1 MRSAAATWLLGA
13 LALSLLRARSC
24 AQVFNLTL
32 SVKEGL
38 PAETVV
44 GDLSAGLS
52 GPSGGFFISESR
64 DSYVFRDLEIDA
76 DTGIISTAAVL
87 DRESRDKYEFVA
99 ATLAGEV
106 IRVTLRVEDVNDHSP
121 RFPSEAVDLEIS
133 EQSPPGSRFH
143 LEGAKDE
150 DEAEFGTRGYRFMD
164 HAMGELF
171 RLEYRGGSE
180 DHPSLDLVLTGRLDR
195 ETLDFYPLAI
205 EAFDGGVPARTGTL
219 RVNVRVLDEND
230 NAPVFRR
237 SEYHASL
244 PEGAAV
250 ASAVCQVTATDLD
263 LGENGRVTYEINR
276 RQSDPDEV
284 FSIDETS
291 GVVYLNKPLD
301 YETRAFHELVVG
313 ARDHGAQP
321 ESSST
326 FVGVRVLNVNDNSP
340 AVSVLF
346 LSESGEAVVSEAAA
360 VGDYVAR
367 ISVSDPDF
375 EEEEGRV
382 TVTLED
388 DDGKFSLTRTDDNL
402 YALCVSAQLDR
413 EERDL
418 FELKVLASDS
428 GSPPLS
434 SETVLLLRVTDA
446 NDCRPA
452 FEEDAYVIRV
462 PEDAPRGSSLV
473 QVRARDADE
482 GVNSEV
488 RYSIPGSEGDSP
500 VSVDPE
506 SGWVTTAAALDREAR
521 AEVRFLVVA
530 ADGGEPALS
539 STATVTVLVEDVND
553 NEPVFQQQ
561 LYNVSIPEHVDV
573 GSCFVQVV
581 ATDADGPEFSALLYS
596 LSDGFD
602 AQDTHPLFSIHP
614 RTGQLCVSRD
624 IDRDSGQTAHDVLIR
639 AEDPGGLSAQTHVH
653 VEVEDLNDN
662 APVFDPDEY
671 AVSISGHAQPGTEVL
686 NVIASDRDS
695 GRCGQVTYHVL
706 PGDMSGMFTLDEQ
719 TGTLLL
725 TSTLTHLGA
734 ASVKLS
740 ITAQDGEGLNSVR
753 PAQVTINVLRSAQAP
768 AVFKRSRYTF
778 TVPEDAPPGTPVGI
792 VEAINPADSE
802 SATYRISS
810 GDPLGLFSVHPKSGL
825 ISTADLL
832 DHESQPYALLFL
844 QSHTDASPVY
854 GTAQVNVTVA
864 DVNDN
869 APAFPKAADAVAVSR
884 NTRPGT
890 VLFIAR
896 ARDRDSGANGR
907 VRYRLKGTANGTFA
921 VDRDLGAVTLG
932 RSLWAGHQQGF
943 NLEIVASDGGEP
955 SLSST
960 LTLAVGVQPVAAAA
974 AEEDSLAFETLVYQ
988 VEIGEGY
995 RRDSRVIQVRA
1006 HSSRAAHAS
1015 NPGITYTLEAEA
1027 GFPPAPFRV
1036 HPTTGWLFLS
1046 RSLDF
1051 ETQPEFRFRAEASLG
1066 NATASAAVVVLVL
1079 DVNDNAPAFGSE
1091 VYYFTVSEGSSPQG
1105 LVGAVRAVDEDSGK
1119 NAQLSYILLTDGKFF
1134 RINSKTGEIINWV
1147 ALDREQH
1154 SQHSLKVMVTDNGR
1168 PRLNA
1173 TAAVHI
1179 LVTDIND
1186 NAPQFTHLPASKEL
1200 HVQIWAGLPAGSLV
1214 TNMFA
1219 KDLDAGENGTVTF
1232 SLVTADS
1239 QVEGLGAFE
1248 VDSESGDVR
1257 TTAPFTRAS
1266 GSFYAVKVTARD
1278 GGVPPREDAALIHVQ
1293 VDGSEAPYGHS
1304 EHRTVRRFTVR
1315 EDAAPA
1321 TVIGSAAVSSAGRF
1335 RYSISEGDGS
1345 VHFGIDGS
1353 SGDIYVDQPLD
1364 YESAA
1369 RYRLAVRAEGE
1380 GPSAGANASLLV
1392 AVMVE
1397 DVNDHAPR
1405 FPDELVTFGLREDA
1419 AVGSLAFAFRAGDA
1433 DGSFP
1438 NSALR
1443 YSLTSDSELG
1453 LSSSRFPFRVDPD
1466 TGSLTVTA
1474 PLDREAV
1481 PGFAFTVTA
1490 TDRAE
1495 RTEERR
1501 RSSVTAQVFLLDVND
1516 NRPVLVSVDTVRV
1529 MEDAEVGSLLHRF
1542 VSIDGDLGENG
1553 VASYVVTAGNKK
1565 GLFALEEKTGLL
1577 FLSSP
1582 LDYETERFHRLTVR
1596 AVDHGLPSLSSTQT
1610 LTLEVEDVNDQRPV
1624 FSESVYNASVAENRD
1639 PREPVIRVSAT
1650 DDDSEENAVVW
1661 YSLLPGA
1668 GYERFS
1674 IDPHSGLIATASRLD
1689 REQQHH
1695 YTLRVQ
1701 ARDSGARPLSA
1712 AATVLCSVLDDNDNP
1727 PEFMQPSFQISLPEN
1742 VPPGSEVHTA
1752 RASDPDHGE
1761 NGTIRYSILGEDHGG
1776 RFAIN
1781 SRTGAVSTTRV
1792 LDREDVQNHTL
1803 AIRACD
1809 YGAAPLCSS
1818 TRLQLLLLD
1827 QNDNFPTFSRKS
1839 YHASVSEGLPA
1850 GAEVLRVDAFDPD
1863 EGSNGD
1869 LTYSLA
1875 EDTSQ
1880 GAFSVDALTGVIRTT
1895 RPLDREAVA
1904 QHTLRAV
1911 ATDGCSRGPLS
1922 SVALLTV
1929 QVEDANDNAPVC
1941 ERSPVNAW
1949 VSARTPPNQI
1959 VATVT
1964 ATDGDRGDNGTVQY
1978 ALSDE
1983 ENLFDVNGESG
1994 EISLRRRVRAG
2005 FSGRSLQVVV
2015 SDKGRPALTSTC
2027 LVFIHLKGEHEGLQF
2042 ADKVYNATVEE
2053 NSRAGAWIAKVE
2065 ASDQTNVRQRITY
2078 TIFSGN
2084 ENHVFT
2090 INRHTGE
2097 IRVQKD
2103 NSLDYEASPRI
2114 QLVVL
2119 ADNGLQTAHCRVS
2132 VALLDTNDNAPVFE
2146 HSNYRTAVWEGQVH
2160 NTYITQVFA
2169 SDADDGM
2176 NGQIA
2181 YSIVSG
2187 NPNRAFVLDSVRG
2200 ILATR
2205 VLLDRE
2211 ITPSYKL
2218 VLRATDRGNPPLSST
2233 TTLRVQVV
2241 DVNDNSPAVPPME
2254 PVVIAENLPAGY
2266 KVTQVTAN
2274 DVDLSSTITY
2284 SFSDNSSTDFPFAID
2299 PYTGVVTLTQAL
2311 DHEARAEYTLTVW
2324 ASDSLHRTTGEVKV
2338 EVLDVNDNA
2347 PVFTEVSYQ
2356 VELSELVS
2364 EDTLVL
2370 SVSATDSDSGL
2381 NGKISYRLL
2390 SSPSQGFYIV
2400 PDNGSVFTNK
2410 PLKAITNGNLIH
2422 LLVEA
2427 RDEGEPMQSTVTAVD
2442 VLIVDTNDHAP
2453 LFHQDIYTLTVPEDT
2468 PTDTTLLTLSAEDRD
2483 WSPEN
2488 THLDY
2493 GIIGGN
2499 EERRFCLEVKMV
2511 QVENQ
2516 MKNVG
2521 KLVLCNPLDRETT
2534 ESYALAVSV
2543 SDRGTPPLSSSAVV
2557 TVTVTDCN
2565 DNAPVFSSTG
2575 YHAQVSENSRVGARL
2590 VQVSARDADSGTNG
2604 LLRYDIVSG
2613 NGKGHLKLN
2622 RQSGLLVVNHSLDYE
2637 EDPKYTL
2644 TIRASD
2650 GVESS
2655 EQRKV
2660 AFTVV
2665 FITVLDE
2672 NDNTPYFTFPTVNCS
2687 VPENLPAFTHTCSV
2701 HAIDNDSG
2709 LYGQLSYSIVSSC
2722 FTDYSSPEKKEG
2734 FAIDPLTGDIHTR
2747 QTFDYERE
2755 SDYCLVVEARDKGDK
2770 AATVRV
2776 MVSIT
2781 GVDEFSPVFTQKQYN
2796 FRLSENT
2803 GPGEIVGHV
2812 MAMDH
2817 DGGVDGLVEYALVR
2831 SSPFFSI
2838 NKTIGAIFVSGPVYR
2853 RRGSQASEDVVQL
2866 VVSAGSP
2873 RSASRTTACLV
2884 LVDISSSAEALT
2896 GAPLDA
2902 HFLSL
2907 SVSLIAFLLTLL
2919 VFVGLLLKYKI
2930 KEAAIKKAAA
2940 IAANLDHGTGSS
2952 AGAGGQSPISLQEIK
2967 PPGVAAAERDGP
2979 NPHSPS
2985 DSSGR
2990 GSAEGETAEDQE
3002 IKWINRYPCRD
3013 RDEPAPG
3020 SQVGELAD
3028 SALPRD
3034 NISCHSIDDGS
3045 ERVSSAEKRLVSA
3058 MASMESLHNFKEE
3071 GGGEGLLPA
3080 VLRVRDLEENM
3091 RTNGYAPLSE
3101 AHAAA
3106 DSLSS
3111 LLCLE
3116 EQAHGS
3122 YSWDYILDWEPR
3134 FQPLASV
3141 FTDLGMLPDEE
3152 LQGGREELAAEA
3164 SCLMYPPPLITGVAH
3179 PGIRT
3184 VHPRKPGRMP
3194 SLRRKPSYPKYAY
3207 APLGRNTGLTPS
3219 AMTPTFSPSLS
3230 SLTGRTPSA
3239 SPVVSDTGV
3248 GGIRLDSGPLTA
3260 SLLEAEIQV

>member
-1 MRSAAATWLLGA
+1 MWRAATGRGGAAAWLLRA
-13 LALSLLRARSC
+13 LALSLLC
-24 AQVFNLTL
+24 AHSSGQVFNLTL

-38 PAETVV
+38 PAETIV
-44 GDLSAGLS
+44 GDLAAGLS
-52 GPSGGFFISESR
+52 GPSTGFFISESR

-76 DTGIISTAAVL
+76 DTGIISTAVVL

-106 IRVTLRVEDVNDHSP
+106 IRVKLEVEDVNDHSP
-121 RFPSEAVDLEIS
+121 QFPSEAVDLEIS

-143 LEGAKDE
+143 LEGARDE
-150 DEAEFGTRGYRFMD
+150 DEAEFGTQGYRITERGV
-164 HAMGELF
+164 GELF
-171 RLEYRGGSE
+171 RLEYRSGPE
-180 DHPSLDLVLTGRLDR
+180 DHPSLDLVLTSRLDR
-195 ETLDFYPLAI
+195 ETLDFYSLAI

-219 RVNVRVLDEND
+219 QVNVRVLDEND
-230 NAPVFRR
+230 NPPAFDR

-263 LGENGRVTYEINR
+263 LGENGRITYEINR

-284 FSIDETS
+284 FSINETS
-291 GVVYLNKPLD
+291 GLVYLNKPLD
-301 YETRAFHELVVG
+301 YETQAFHELVVG
-313 ARDHGAQP
+313 ARDNGAQP
-321 ESSST
+321 ESTSA
-326 FVGVRVLNVNDNSP
+326 FVGVKVLNVNDNSP

-346 LSESGEAVVSEAAA
+346 LSETGEAVVSEAAA

-375 EEEEGRV
+375 KEERV
-382 TVTLED
+382 TVTLEED
-388 DDGKFSLTRTDDNL
+388 GDDGKFILTQTDDYL
-402 YALCVSAQLDR
+402 YALCVNAQLDR

-418 FELKVLASDS
+418 FELKVRASDS

-452 FEEDAYVIRV
+452 FERDAYVVRV
-462 PEDAPRGSSLV
+462 PEDAPRGSSLI
-473 QVRARDADE
+473 QVRARDADEE

-488 RYSIPGSEGDSP
+488 RYSIPGFDRDGP

-553 NEPVFQQQ
+553 NEPVFQRQ
-561 LYNVSIPEHVDV
+561 LYNVSIPEHGDV
-573 GSCFVQVV
+573 GSCFLQVV
-581 ATDADGPEFSALLYS
+581 ATDADGPEFSELLYS

-602 AQDTHPLFSIHP
+602 AEDKHPLFSVHP

-624 IDRDSGQTAHDVLIR
+624 IDRDSGQTVHDVLIR
-639 AEDPGGLSAQTHVH
+639 AEDPGGLSAQTHVR

-662 APVFDPDEY
+662 APVFNPDEY
-671 AVSISGHAQPGTEVL
+671 AASISGHAQPGTEIL
-686 NVIASDRDS
+686 NVVASDRDS
-695 GRCGQVTYHVL
+695 GRFGRVTYHVL
-706 PGDMSGMFTLDEQ
+706 PGDVSGLFSLDAT

-740 ITAQDGEGLNSVR
+740 VTARDGEGVNAAR
-753 PAQVTINVLRSAQAP
+753 PAEVTINVLRSAQAP

-778 TVPEDAPPGTPVGI
+778 TVPEDAPPGTPVGT
-792 VEAINPADSE
+792 VEAVNPADSE

-810 GDPLGLFSVHPKSGL
+810 GDPRGLFSVHPKSGL
-825 ISTADLL
+825 ITTVDLL
-832 DHESQPYALLFL
+832 DRESQPYALLIL
-844 QSHTDASPVY
+844 QSHTDASPVC
-854 GTAQVNVTVA
+854 GTTQVNVTVA

-869 APAFPKAADAVAVSR
+869 APAFPKPGDAVAVSQ

-896 ARDRDSGANGR
+896 ARDRDSGANGE
-907 VRYRLKGTANGTFA
+907 VRYHLKSTANGTFV
-921 VDRDLGAVTLG
+921 VDRRLGTVTLNQ
-932 RSLWAGHQQGF
+932 SLQGGHQQRY
-943 NLEIVASDGGEP
+943 NLEIVAEDGGEP
-955 SLSST
+955 PLSST
-960 LTLAVGVQPVAAAA
+960 LTLAVSVELA
-974 AEEDSLAFETLVYQ
+974 AEDGLAFETLVYQ

-995 RRDSRVIQVRA
+995 RKDARVIQVRA
-1006 HSSRAAHAS
+1006 HRGRGAHGS
-1015 NPGITYTLEAEA
+1015 NSGITYTLEAEA

-1036 HPTTGWLFLS
+1036 HPNTGWLFLS
-1046 RSLDF
+1046 RGLDF
-1051 ETQPEFRFRAEASLG
+1051 ETAPEFRFRVEASLA
-1066 NATASAAVVVLVL
+1066 NATASAAVLVLVL
-1079 DVNDNAPAFGSE
+1079 DVNDNPPAFGSE
-1091 VYYFTVSEGSSPQG
+1091 VYHFTVPEGSSPRG
-1105 LVGAVRAVDEDSGK
+1105 LVGTVKAVDEDSGK

-1179 LVTDIND
+1179 LVTDLND

-1200 HVQIWAGLPAGSLV
+1200 NVQIWAGLPAGSLV

-1232 SLVTADS
+1232 SLVAADS
-1239 QVEGLGAFE
+1239 QVEGFGPFE
-1248 VDSESGDVR
+1248 IDGESGDIR
-1257 TTAPFTRAS
+1257 TTEPFAHQNS

-1278 GGVPPREDAALIHVQ
+1278 GGVPPLEDTALIHVQ
-1293 VDGSEAPYGHS
+1293 VDGLDSE
-1304 EHRTVRRFTVR
+1304 RQMMRRFTVR
-1315 EDAAPA
+1315 EDAEPA
-1321 TVIGSAAVSSAGRF
+1321 TVIGSAAVSSEGRF

-1353 SGDIYVDQPLD
+1353 SGDIYVNQPLD

-1369 RYRLAVRAEGE
+1369 QYRLKVRAEDE

-1392 AVMVE
+1392 AVAVE
-1397 DVNDHAPR
+1397 DVNDHTPW
-1405 FPDELVTFGLREDA
+1405 FPDKLVTFGLREDA
-1419 AVGSLAFAFRAGDA
+1419 AVGSLAFAFRARDGD
-1433 DGSFP
+1433 GTFP

-1443 YSLTSDSELG
+1443 YSLASDSQLG
-1453 LSSSRFPFRVDPD
+1453 RSPSRFPFHVDPG
-1466 TGSLTVTA
+1466 TGRLTVTA
-1474 PLDREAV
+1474 PLDRETN

-1516 NRPVLVSVDTVRV
+1516 NRPVFVSVDTVQV

-1553 VASYVVTAGNKK
+1553 VVSYVVTAGNKR
-1565 GLFALEEKTGLL
+1565 GFFTLEEKSGLL

-1596 AVDHGLPSLSSTQT
+1596 AVDHGLPPLSSTQT
-1610 LTLEVEDVNDQRPV
+1610 LTVEVEDVNDRRPV
-1624 FSESVYNASVAENRD
+1624 FSESIYNASVAENRD
-1639 PREPVIRVSAT
+1639 PGEPVIRVSAT

-1668 GYERFS
+1668 GYELFS
-1674 IDPHSGLIATASRLD
+1674 IDPHSGLITTTSQLD

-1695 YTLRVQ
+1695 FTLRVQ
-1701 ARDSGARPLSA
+1701 ARDSSTRPLSGTT
-1712 AATVLCSVLDDNDNP
+1712 TVLCAVLDDNDNP

-1742 VPPGSEVHTA
+1742 LPPGGVHTA
-1752 RASDPDHGE
+1752 QASDPDSGE
-1761 NGTIRYSILGEDHGG
+1761 NGTVHYSILGDDHRG
-1776 RFAIN
+1776 RFTIN

-1792 LDREDVQNHTL
+1792 LDREEMQNYTL
-1803 AIRACD
+1803 AIQACD
-1809 YGAAPLCSS
+1809 SGATQLCSS

-1827 QNDNFPTFSRKS
+1827 QNDNVPSFTRKS

-1850 GAEVLRVDAFDPD
+1850 GAEVLRVHAFDPD
-1863 EGSNGD
+1863 EGPNGD
-1869 LTYSLA
+1869 LTYSLT
-1875 EDTSQ
+1875 EDSSQ
-1880 GAFSVDALTGVIRTT
+1880 GAFSVDAFTGVIRTT
-1895 RPLDREAVA
+1895 RSLDREARA
-1904 QHTLRAV
+1904 QYTLRAV
-1911 ATDGCSRGPLS
+1911 VVDGCSQGPLS
-1922 SVALLTV
+1922 SVASLTV
-1929 QVEDANDNAPVC
+1929 QVEDVNDNAPVC
-1941 ERSPVNAW
+1941 EQNPVNAW
-1949 VSARTPPNQI
+1949 VSAGTPPNQI
-1959 VATVT
+1959 VATVA
-1964 ATDGDRGDNGTVQY
+1964 ATDGDQGDNGTVQF

-1983 ENLFDVNGESG
+1983 ENLFEINGESG

-2005 FSGRSLQVVV
+2005 FSGRNLQVVV
-2015 SDKGRPALTSTC
+2015 SDKGRPALSATC
-2027 LVFIHLKGEHEGLQF
+2027 LVVIHLKGEHEGLQF
-2042 ADKVYNATVEE
+2042 TDKVYNATVKE
-2053 NSRAGAWIAKVE
+2053 NSRAGAWIAIVE
-2065 ASDQTNVRQRITY
+2065 ASDQTNIRQRITY

-2084 ENHVFT
+2084 ENHVFS

-2103 NSLDYEASPRI
+2103 NSLDYEASPQI

-2132 VALLDTNDNAPVFE
+2132 VALLDVNDNAPVFE
-2146 HSNYRTAVWEGQVH
+2146 HSGYRTAVWEGQVH
-2160 NTYITQVFA
+2160 NTYIMQVFA
-2169 SDADDGM
+2169 SDADSGL
-2176 NGQIA
+2176 NGQIE

-2187 NPNRAFVLDSVRG
+2187 NPNQAFALDSVRG

-2218 VLRATDRGNPPLSST
+2218 VLQAADRGNPPLSST

-2254 PVVIAENLPAGY
+2254 PVVVAENLPAGY

-2299 PYTGVVTLTQAL
+2299 PYTGVVTLTRAL
-2311 DHEARAEYTLTVW
+2311 DYEARTEYTLTVW
-2324 ASDSLHRTTGEVKV
+2324 ASDSLHQTTGEVKV

-2381 NGKISYRLL
+2381 NGKINYRLL
-2390 SSPSQGFYIV
+2390 SSPLQGFYIV

-2427 RDEGEPMQSTVTAVD
+2427 RDEGEPMQYTVASVD

-2543 SDRGTPPLSSSAVV
+2543 SDRGTPPLNSSAVV

-2575 YHAQVSENSRVGARL
+2575 YHAQVSENSHVGARL
-2590 VQVSARDADSGTNG
+2590 VQVSALDPDLGTNG
-2604 LLRYDIVSG
+2604 LLRYDIISG

-2644 TIRASD
+2644 TIRATD

-2672 NDNTPYFTFPTVNCS
+2672 NDNTPYFMFPTVNCS

-2701 HAIDNDSG
+2701 HAVDNDSG
-2709 LYGQLSYSIVSSC
+2709 PYGQLSYSIVSSC
-2722 FTDYSSPEKKEG
+2722 FTDYGSGSPEKKEG

-2755 SDYCLVVEARDKGDK
+2755 SEYCFVVEARDKGNK

-2776 MVSIT
+2776 TVSIK
-2781 GVDEFSPVFTQKQYN
+2781 GVDEFSPVFTQKQYH
-2796 FRLSENT
+2796 FLLSEST
-2803 GPGEIVGHV
+2803 GPGEVVGYV

-2817 DGGVDGLVEYALVR
+2817 DGGVDGLVEYSLVR

-2853 RRGSQASEDVVQL
+2853 RRGSQASEDLVEL
-2866 VVSAGSP
+2866 VVSAASP
-2873 RSASRTTACLV
+2873 RSTSRTTACLV
-2884 LVDISSSAEALT
+2884 LIDISSSAEALT
-2896 GAPLDA
+2896 GVPLDA
-2902 HFLSL
+2902 HMLSL
-2907 SVSLIAFLLTLL
+2907 SVSLIMFLLMLL
-2919 VFVGLLLKYKI
+2919 VFVGSLLKYKM

-2940 IAANLDHGTGSS
+2940 VAANPDHETGSFGRAGSQS
-2952 AGAGGQSPISLQEIK
+2952 AISLQEMK
-2967 PPGVAAAERDGP
+2967 PPGVVVAKTDGS
-2979 NPHSPS
+2979 NPCSPS

-3002 IKWINRYPCRD
+3002 IKWINQYPCRN
-3013 RDEPAPG
+3013 RDD
-3020 SQVGELAD
+3020 QVGELAD

-3034 NISCHSIDDGS
+3034 NISCHSVDDVS
-3045 ERVSSAEKRLVSA
+3045 EQMSSAEKRLVSA
-3058 MASMESLHNFKEE
+3058 MASTESLHNFKEE

-3080 VLRVRDLEENM
+3080 ILRVRDLEENM
-3091 RTNGYAPLSE
+3091 RTYGYAPLSE
-3101 AHAAA
+3101 AHASA

-3116 EQAHGS
+3116 EQTHGS

-3152 LQGGREELAAEA
+3152 LQGGREDMAAEA

-3207 APLGRNTGLTPS
+3207 SPLGRNTGLTPS
-3219 AMTPTFSPSLS
+3219 AMTPTFTPSLS
-3230 SLTGRTPSA
+3230 SLTVRTPNA